1 MPEVAPSPGAF
12 IIVFAAPQTALVH
25 IAVFGVLDMPFVPD
39 IELAEQGLDHVS
51 LRLRTQ
57 IERLVV
63 VAGVGM
69 FRVVPISEPPRPP
82 GTVGIFL
89 PAVAALAAILAV
101 VHSGQPVMADS
112 PSAKQ
117 FPDHGDVFS
126 GGLPSCD
133 LACPT
138 TWP

>member
-1 MPEVAPSPGAF
+1 MG
-12 IIVFAAPQTALVH
+12 
-25 IAVFGVLDMPFVPD
+25 
-39 IELAEQGLDHVS
+39 LAEPTLS
-51 LRLRTQ
+51 E

-69 FRVVPISEPPRPP
+69 FRAVPMSEPPRPP

-133 LACPT
+133 LAGRT